1 MKKMG
6 RPSRKEIASII
17 RLDDDKGTYYFFI
30 DQKGNLRDAETA
42 LSKSKKKL
50 SSTTEDETDR
60 NDNSGKSPLFN
71 KSGGSNLH
79 NLSIEET
86 NNSLQKPS
94 IKFPPISTLI
104 NKVNFAPPKVSLA
117 NNIDFHLSERIFS
130 LPKLLEI

>member
-1 MKKMG
+1 MG
-6 RPSRKEIASII
+6 RPSRKEIASIV

-42 LSKSKKKL
+42 LSKSKQKL
-50 SSTTEDETDR
+50 SNITEKDTDR

-71 KSGGSNLH
+71 KSGGSNIQ
-79 NLSIEET
+79 NVSIEET
-86 NNSLQKPS
+86 NHLLEKPL

-104 NKVNFAPPKVSLA
+104 NKLNFAPPKVSLA
-117 NNIDFHLSERIFS
+117 NSINFTLSERNFP